1 MSDTEVLD
9 FLKAM
14 QAQLN
19 AKLDLRFDVVEL
31 RLGKLESRMA
41 SLEIDFRG
49 LTQILVGAVG
59 TLNVLADRVSALE
72 KSVTT

>member
-1 MSDTEVLD
+1 MSETEVLE

-19 AKLDLRFDVVEL
+19 GRLDGIDS
-31 RLGKLESRMA
+31 RLAKLESRLA

-49 LTQILVGAVG
+49 LTQIVVGAVG
-59 TLNVLADRVSALE
+59 TLNVLADRVTELE
-72 KSVTT
+72 KAVHA

>member
-1 MSDTEVLD
+1 MSNNEVLE

-19 AKLDLRFDVVEL
+19 ARLDGVDS
-31 RLGKLESRMA
+31 RLTKLESRLA

-49 LTQILVGAVG
+49 LTQIVVGAVA
-59 TLNVLADRVSALE
+59 TLNVLAERVTELKKA
-72 KSVTT
+72 VQA